1 VVRKHST
8 SVASKVVRVRECGP
22 AVTTLVSDV
31 SRMGCQL
38 MATAFRNSPYPIEAT
53 ALAVDSLE
61 VRKAVKDIQPDVAI
75 INAALKDG
83 PKMGLKVARELWASG
98 SKTKIIILTDA
109 SVPGM
114 VTEAFQVGAHGIIGK
129 DDPFETLCKCIHVV
143 HQGQVWINSSQ
154 LLQLIDY
161 LVRTAPTSISS
172 VGDPNL
178 LTRREEGVVQLVAEG
193 LTNRAISRELNL
205 SEHTVRNYLFRI
217 FNKLGT
223 GSRLELALYV
233 TSRRQLRGMSEG
245 QGERP
250 IAAMDKSSSSVSV
263 ASSTG

>member
-1 VVRKHST
+1 VRRKPLS
-8 SVASKVVRVRECGP
+8 SVAGNGVHVRECGP
-22 AVTTLVSDV
+22 AITTLVSDV

-38 MATAFRNSPYPIEAT
+38 MATGFRHSPYPIKAT

-61 VRKAVKDIQPDVAI
+61 VRKAVQGIQPDVAI
-75 INAALKDG
+75 ISTVLKDG

-98 SKTKIIILTDA
+98 SKTKMIILIDA

-114 VTEAFQVGAHGIIGK
+114 VTEAFQAGAHGIIAK
-129 DDPFETLCKCIHVV
+129 DDPFEELCKCIHVV
-143 HQGQVWINSSQ
+143 HQGKVWINNSQ
-154 LLQLIDY
+154 LLQLTDY
-161 LVRTAPTSISS
+161 LVRTAPTSISGD
-172 VGDPNL
+172 GDPNP
-178 LTRREEGVVQLVAEG
+178 LTKREEGVVQLVAEG

-223 GSRLELALYV
+223 GTRLELALYV
-233 TSRRQLRGMSEG
+233 NSRRQLRGMSEG

-250 IAAMDKSSSSVSV
+250 IAAIDTSSSSVSV
-263 ASSTG
+263 ASGTG